1 MSFRGIRRWLKK
13 VRFFALNLAL
23 RILAMLGYSNAET
36 ANNGSLALMSFQ
48 LKRFG
53 LSIDDFGT
61 EKTSVTRLVNV
72 PFTEM
77 KIDKVFVNGVS
88 QNASA
93 LAILK
98 PSIDIAKK
106 LNMEIIAEGV
116 EMKEDW
122 GLVEELRETSLIFL
136 CTY

>member
-1 MSFRGIRRWLKK
+1 
-13 VRFFALNLAL
+13 
-23 RILAMLGYSNAET
+23 MLSYSNAET

-77 KIDKVFVNGVS
+77 KIDKVFVNGAS

-93 LAILK
+93 LAILE

-122 GLVEELRETSLIFL
+122 GLVEELTETSLIFL